1 MIWPVASLGN
11 SATMRLEIAQL
22 RIAVRGKL
30 LAIDHSETFEFYAMS
45 ILR

>member
-1 MIWPVASLGN
+1 
-11 SATMRLEIAQL
+11 MRLKIPQL
-22 RIAVRGKL
+22 RIAVLGTL

>member
-1 MIWPVASLGN
+1 
-11 SATMRLEIAQL
+11 MRLQIAQL